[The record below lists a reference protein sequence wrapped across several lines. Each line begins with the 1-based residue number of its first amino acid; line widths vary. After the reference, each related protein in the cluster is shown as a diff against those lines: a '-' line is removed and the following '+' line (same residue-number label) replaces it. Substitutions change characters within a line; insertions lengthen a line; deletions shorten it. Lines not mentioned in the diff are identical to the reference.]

1 MSEPKTGADQP
12 QVRLIYFRGI
22 LTAIEKQMRYLEID
36 KTNAQ
41 AELDRA
47 KAELKE
53 AATDRTE
60 TAPRN

>member
-1 MSEPKTGADQP
+1 MSEAKSRADQP

-36 KTNAQ
+36 MKSAQ

-53 AATDRTE
+53 AGAYRAETDRQ
-60 TAPRN
+60 N

>member
-1 MSEPKTGADQP
+1 MSDPKSRADSP
-12 QVRLIYFRGI
+12 QVRLIYLRGI

-36 KTNAQ
+36 RANAQ

-53 AATDRTE
+53 AGAYRTE
-60 TAPRN
+60 TDPQN